1 MGTCEHGVNM
11 FGFTCSICKKKYKN
25 QRGERMS
32 DIMLGVLKMT
42 DDMFWSDDIIT
53 RHQHNQIRLEAAGV
67 IESQKSIIAELEQQT
82 KILQGNWDR
91 CFNSRAEF
99 IREKAELEQKLAQE
113 REANRW
119 IPVTESLPKE
129 KGLYLINFYDGV
141 NTWFECCELCFTHS
155 LVFFNNKLIKDGA
168 THWMKTTEVK

>member
-1 MGTCEHGVNM
+1 
-11 FGFTCSICKKKYKN
+11 
-25 QRGERMS
+25 MS

-119 IPVTESLPKE
+119 IPVSERLHDNRAKQNLGRTKSGHYVICYHDELGFSVATEIGNRLVHN
-129 KGLYLINFYDGV
+129 I
-141 NTWFECCELCFTHS
+141 THVQS
-155 LVFFNNKLIKDGA
+155 ITPLQ
-168 THWMKTTEVK
+168 EVK

>member
-1 MGTCEHGVNM
+1 MSKTPEIL
-11 FGFTCSICKKKYKN
+11 CSATRQYKHN
-25 QRGERMS
+25 NGDEDFVIAFEQEETIKIVERLQ
-32 DIMLGVLKMT
+32 DR
-42 DDMFWSDDIIT
+42 IT
-53 RHQHNQIRLEAAGV
+53 
-67 IESQKSIIAELEQQT
+67 ELEQQ
-82 KILQGNWDR
+82 
-91 CFNSRAEF
+91 
-99 IREKAELEQKLAQE
+99 LAQE

>member
-1 MGTCEHGVNM
+1 MSKTPEILWGATRQYKHNDGSD
-11 FGFTCSICKKKYKN
+11 GFVLAFEQGETIKIVSQLESSIA
-25 QRGERMS
+25 
-32 DIMLGVLKMT
+32 T
-42 DDMFWSDDIIT
+42 
-53 RHQHNQIRLEAAGV
+53 LE
-67 IESQKSIIAELEQQT
+67 
-82 KILQGNWDR
+82 
-91 CFNSRAEF
+91 
-99 IREKAELEQKLAQE
+99 REKAELEQKLAQE

>member
-1 MGTCEHGVNM
+1 
-11 FGFTCSICKKKYKN
+11 
-25 QRGERMS
+25 MS

-82 KILQGNWDR
+82 NILQGNWDR

-99 IREKAELEQKLAQE
+99 IRDKAELEKALNSFNPVCYCQCCRDVE
-113 REANRW
+113 R
-119 IPVTESLPKE
+119 
-129 KGLYLINFYDGV
+129 F
-141 NTWFECCELCFTHS
+141 
-155 LVFFNNKLIKDGA
+155 KDDYS
-168 THWMKTTEVK
+168 TR